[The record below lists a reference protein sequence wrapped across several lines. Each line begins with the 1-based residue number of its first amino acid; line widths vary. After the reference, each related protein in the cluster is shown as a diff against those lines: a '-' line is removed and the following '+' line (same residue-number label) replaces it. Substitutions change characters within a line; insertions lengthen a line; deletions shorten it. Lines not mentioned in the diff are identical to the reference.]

1 LLIKPLVYEEDF
13 YFDDAVFL
21 FGKNDESDRKICL
34 SYGSE
39 SGYDQ
44 SCRYMKVETT
54 FLDVRNN
61 RSLFISE
68 SKLLRDSFENSFEAA
83 GKPEIKKS
91 KKDKPEFPK
100 LANGK
105 SIQPKLFEYFV
116 QKITLIKR

>member
-1 LLIKPLVYEEDF
+1 MKKIFILMMLFSFLGKMMSQTERYVYRTEVNPDTINLVD
-13 YFDDAVFL
+13 
-21 FGKNDESDRKICL
+21 
-34 SYGSE
+34 
-39 SGYDQ
+39 
-44 SCRYMKVETT
+44 MKVETT

-105 SIQPKLFEYFV
+105 SIQPTFF
-116 QKITLIKR
+116 